1 MSPPLPTHTFLLVV
15 LAIACGSSASNDAA
29 VDVVDD
35 SSAEDATGR
44 APLPFRIASWN
55 IEQFPKAI
63 DTIEAARELIESQ
76 AFDLVG
82 VQEITDVPSFVELAD
97 ALPDHDFALSFDP
110 RAFLQHAILYRRS
123 RVELT
128 NVERIFVADDGP
140 FPRDPLVAD
149 VVVRDD
155 LGEVRFD
162 FTLVVL
168 HLKAGTGR
176 DDRNRRAAATV
187 LLDDWIRR
195 RASGDPDVVVIGDF
209 NDLLRDSP
217 SESVFGPFLIDTD
230 FYRFLTLEAAFADE
244 YSFIPAR
251 ILLDH
256 VLVTTDV
263 LPEYGAGTT
272 IALPAEDLI
281 DDYVRRL
288 SDHRPLLTE
297 LLIP

>member
-1 MSPPLPTHTFLLVV
+1 MRALAWVLLM
-15 LAIACGSSASNDAA
+15 ACGSSSTS
-29 VDVVDD
+29 VDVGADVVADTP
-35 SSAEDATGR
+35 SADAGR
-44 APLPFRIASWN
+44 AALPFRIASWN
-55 IEQFPKAI
+55 IEQFPKAA
-63 DTIEAARELIESQ
+63 DTIDAARELIETQ
-76 AFDLVG
+76 RFDLVG

-97 ALPDHDFALSFDP
+97 SLPDHDFALSFDP
-110 RAFLQHAILYRRS
+110 RAFLQHGILFRRT
-123 RVELT
+123 RADVT

-140 FPRDPLVAD
+140 FPRDPLIAD

-155 LGEVRFD
+155 AGEARFD
-162 FTLVVL
+162 FTFVVL

-176 DDRNRRAAATV
+176 DDRDRRAAATV

-195 RASGDPDVVVIGDF
+195 RASGDPDVIVVGDF

-217 SESVFGPFLIDTD
+217 RESVFGPFLVDTD

-263 LPEYGAGTT
+263 LDEYGSGTT
-272 IALPAEDLI
+272 TVLPAEDLI
-281 DDYVRRL
+281 DAYESRL
-288 SDHRPLLTE
+288 SDHRPVVSE
-297 LLIP
+297 LVIP